1 MPEPLHNKALKRTI
15 LTLHVGFGLPL
26 NALFSTRP
34 RLATERAGRFANH
47 RTRYGPATEGVA
59 GDSLRLALDAE

>member
-1 MPEPLHNKALKRTI
+1 MRANKKMQQTRSGHSRWRPSQLI
-15 LTLHVGFGLPL
+15 FV
-26 NALFSTRP
+26 FSTRP

-59 GDSLRLALDAE
+59 GDSLRLALDAQ